1 MKKLEISQMENVI
14 GGTGP
19 GCGWAIAGLVAAFAG
34 LCVTTTP
41 VGGVIGVGS
50 MITAGVGMGACR

>member
-1 MKKLEISQMENVI
+1 MKKLDVMKLENVQ
-14 GGTGP
+14 GGNA
-19 GCGWAIAGLVAAFAG
+19 CAWAVAGLVAAFAG

-50 MITAGVGMGACR
+50 MITAGVGMGACN